1 MHWFL
6 QGMLD
11 ALWEIVRSPFKEWSV
26 WWFLAPVLI
35 LWVILELYFGRY
47 KSEQLGWN
55 TSLANGISLVWINI
69 ESMRFLFS
77 NHPEPF
83 LLRFIPVSLI
93 LIYGGFVI
101 YVSFAHKFSGKVT
114 YALAAP
120 TPIYFLSAISV
131 LWGHGELTLTWFVI
145 LDLILLYPIIVGI
158 FALLRKFLPEVPEEK
173 KGKFDIGGLG
183 ETGGGLGG
191 LESEAGKS
199 PGLGELK
206 L

>member
-26 WWFLAPVLI
+26 WWFLAPLII
-35 LWVILELYFGRY
+35 LWIVLELYFGRY
-47 KSEQLGWN
+47 KSETLGWN

-83 LLRFIPVSLI
+83 LLRFIPITVI
-93 LIYGGFVI
+93 LSYGAFII
-101 YVSFAHKFSGKVT
+101 YVSFTHKFSGNVAYT
-114 YALAAP
+114 LAAP
-120 TPIYFLSAISV
+120 TPIYFLSFISV
-131 LWGHGELTLTWFVI
+131 LWGHGELILTWFII
-145 LDLILLYPIIVGI
+145 LDIIILYPIILGI
-158 FALLRKFLPEVPEEK
+158 FALIRKLLPEVPEEK
-173 KGKFDIGGLG
+173 KGKFDTAGIGEGGLG
-183 ETGGGLGG
+183 S
-191 LESEAGKS
+191 LESETKG